1 MDRRG
6 EAECAFC
13 TTRAGR
19 IGPLPPPPPSAV
31 LLGQLTRDLRRFGS
45 RKSLSWVWLS
55 PNADALAPAA
65 PELAGPALEAAE
77 LLLRHDL
84 GVTLRT
90 RGGLESAAGLVTLA
104 RRHPGR
110 LRVEI
115 GAFSRDGELSEWWE
129 RGCSPLASRMAL
141 AAALSQAGADVVG
154 RIGPIMPLVNDGE
167 ANLASLAR
175 AFARAG
181 ASALVPVW
189 MEDGPGLIP
198 QVEREVSRSRGRMLQ
213 GFFELDERHPKAP
226 RRLPERARRHIL
238 GRLHAVA
245 DAVGRPLIVCSCS

>member
-90 RGGLESAAGLVTLA
+90 RGGL
-104 RRHPGR
+104 
-110 LRVEI
+110 
-115 GAFSRDGELSEWWE
+115 
-129 RGCSPLASRMAL
+129 
-141 AAALSQAGADVVG
+141 
-154 RIGPIMPLVNDGE
+154 
-167 ANLASLAR
+167 
-175 AFARAG
+175 
-181 ASALVPVW
+181 
-189 MEDGPGLIP
+189 
-198 QVEREVSRSRGRMLQ
+198 
-213 GFFELDERHPKAP
+213 
-226 RRLPERARRHIL
+226 
-238 GRLHAVA
+238 
-245 DAVGRPLIVCSCS
+245 